1 MKSIRSIFLLFGLCL
16 ALAACGGNAAPANP
30 SLTFSKEQPLQVPGV
45 SEATGKGTLS
55 FSAGPTAG
63 TLRLSINGEVPVL
76 DQASFCFFCVD
87 TVKIAAG
94 LKVPVEFLGPLAP
107 PDTVKINEGNVT
119 FAYKFDDVQGT
130 LVPKEPREIEKLIFA
145 SLVADYPIMENSV
158 NALVAGDQGATLKKD
173 GKSFTL
179 VEGSAHLL
187 K

>member
-1 MKSIRSIFLLFGLCL
+1 
-16 ALAACGGNAAPANP
+16 
-30 SLTFSKEQPLQVPGV
+30 
-45 SEATGKGTLS
+45 
-55 FSAGPTAG
+55 
-63 TLRLSINGEVPVL
+63 VPVL